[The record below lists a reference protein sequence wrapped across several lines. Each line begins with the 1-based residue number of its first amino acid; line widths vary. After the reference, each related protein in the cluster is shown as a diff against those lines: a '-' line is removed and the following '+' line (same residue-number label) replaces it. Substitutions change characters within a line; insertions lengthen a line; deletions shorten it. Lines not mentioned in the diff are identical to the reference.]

1 MENVVLLVDQQLSDS
16 QEEERMEVQHAPTQH
31 LSPTQLL
38 HPDLYVDIPHTYV
51 NVFDGSQV
59 RGKILLVSK
68 SQIVFTLKLTNDSGV
83 AQWVARLTRNVEVVG
98 SSPIKGPRCFL
109 EQETLPLLLSTG
121 WFQERIR
128 A

>member
-16 QEEERMEVQHAPTQH
+16 QEEERMEVQHVPTQH

-68 SQIVFTLKLTNDSGV
+68 S
-83 AQWVARLTRNVEVVG
+83 
-98 SSPIKGPRCFL
+98 
-109 EQETLPLLLSTG
+109 
-121 WFQERIR
+121 
-128 A
+128 